1 MVSMQPG
8 LTELFEDS
16 GEGILLHGQPLCYCI
31 FSLHL
36 FSSPNFRETSLEA
49 EISSLGSGQ
58 RPIGFLMHSSY
69 FGRQRKDASLAAC
82 AKR

>member
-31 FSLHL
+31 FCLHL
-36 FSSPNFRETSLEA
+36 FSSPNFRGTSLEA
-49 EISSLGSGQ
+49 EISSLGAGQ
-58 RPIGFLMHSSY
+58 RPIGFLMHSSC
-69 FGRQRKDASLAAC
+69 FGCQRKDAILGAR